1 MTRHLDYGE
10 EFVTEYLGQP
20 STSRVG
26 EATSMALPPP
36 ERAAVVVRASNCTLR
51 AIEQERAGAFP
62 RDPDFARLYFEGF
75 ETSGDMLD
83 VAPKQEV
90 TDYLAIL
97 GPILINL
104 LIACD
109 RQVGTLLLSSEA
121 VSVSGSA
128 SSNSMDNSDSVTLK
142 HGDVYVSYSA
152 RCQPFFHLFRSIF
165 DALPRCMPSEVGFA
179 TIGNV
184 LSRGTFCADPEVCIA
199 AGNAMRRIAQD
210 PSKCLLL
217 VNTYR
222 DFVFETRHIF
232 KDTFLG
238 SRLLESQFERVIT
251 LWVDMLQLLVNHE
264 RVAQA
269 QSNDDDQVAL
279 PITPSFL
286 DKLDAAAVF
295 LLCSNSFSLR
305 RLAGKI
311 LSAARDLE
319 GDSRKPSA
327 AFRYSRLS
335 PEKSA
340 LTRVIQIMEG
350 AVEDVDLATLK
361 TLPWASASDRTRL
374 DVYAIDKDKL
384 LRRIAES
391 DNPKDG
397 SLWLAVLP
405 SFISKTRSLLRGPT
419 TEMRTLVVAMVLRLQ
434 GHIMS
439 TGSISAGR
447 ATAGM
452 RANVGTGR
460 TTTDTGALADYWR
473 AYLCVLCVTMP
484 DPGINP
490 MTTPVQR
497 TKEAVILTP
506 DTISSP
512 ALFHYLAAQLTWEDP
527 RFRDAAVYSLG
538 SISQNALRPLS
549 EILTNI
555 VRRLADGAKSNTRK
569 PNIQGPIWTALAHV
583 FRLISPLIADSKS
596 TAHLANLSSMIGF
609 VKMTWTLLSDV
620 NVKED
625 YDLQSLRRSFC
636 IVVENL
642 TDSLVKFDSSDRFL
656 GEEMRGAI
664 FKLCYEWCHVGRRPD
679 VARAR
684 ESHTLQVASEQYK
697 GERDRAGYLDDLQAK
712 TKLLSVAAAE
722 VMAGLCVSHHVRHEL
737 MIARQTYIRQRS
749 HSSSTSFRSPRRA
762 VDSLAMDTRH
772 VLIVVHITPRYGSKS
787 LVRLVEVQLVLC
799 SIT

>member
-10 EFVTEYLGQP
+10 DFVTEYLSQSSSARGAETAP
-20 STSRVG
+20 MV
-26 EATSMALPPP
+26 LPPP
-36 ERAAVVVRASNCTLR
+36 ERAAVVVRATNCTLR
-51 AIEQERAGAFP
+51 AIELERPASFP
-62 RDPDFARLYFEGF
+62 HDPDFARMQFEGF
-75 ETSGDMLD
+75 ETSGEGFEFKPEAEDFL
-83 VAPKQEV
+83 K
-90 TDYLAIL
+90 IL

-104 LIACD
+104 LTAVD
-109 RQVGTLLLSSEA
+109 RQIGTSLLSSEV

-128 SSNSMDNSDSVTLK
+128 SSNTMDNPDSVTLK

-152 RCQPFFHLFRSIF
+152 RYQPLFHLFRSIF
-165 DALPRCMPSEVGFA
+165 DALPRCMPAELGFA
-179 TIGNV
+179 PIGNI
-184 LSRGTFCADPEVCIA
+184 LSRGTFCADPDVCIA

-210 PSKCLLL
+210 PSRCLLL

-269 QSNDDDQVAL
+269 QSNDEEQQAL
-279 PITPSFL
+279 PITPIFL

-295 LLCSNSFSLR
+295 LLCSNSLALR
-305 RLAGKI
+305 KLAGKI

-319 GDSRKPSA
+319 GNSRKPSA

-350 AVEDVDLATLK
+350 SAEDADVATLRS
-361 TLPWASASDRTRL
+361 LPWCSANDRTRL
-374 DVYAIDKDKL
+374 DATEKDKL

-397 SLWLAVLP
+397 ALWLAVLP
-405 SFISKTRSLLRGPT
+405 SFIAKMKSLLRGPT
-419 TEMRTLVVAMVLRLQ
+419 NEMRSLVVAMVLRLQ
-434 GHIMS
+434 GHITS

-452 RANVGTGR
+452 RANVGTAR
-460 TTTDTGALADYWR
+460 TTTDTAALADYWR
-473 AYLCVLCVTMP
+473 AYLCVLCLTMP
-484 DPGINP
+484 DPNINP

-506 DTISSP
+506 DTINSP
-512 ALFHYLAAQLTWEDP
+512 ALFHYLASQLTWEDP
-527 RFRDAAVYSLG
+527 RFRDAAVNSLG
-538 SISQNALRPLS
+538 SISQTALRPLS

-555 VRRLADGAKSNTRK
+555 VRRLADGAKSNGRK
-569 PNIQGPIWTALAHV
+569 PNVQGPIWTALARV

-609 VKMTWTLLSDV
+609 VKMTWTLLSDPS
-620 NVKED
+620 VKED
-625 YDLQSLRRSFC
+625 FELQSLRRSFC

-664 FKLCYEWCHVGRRPD
+664 FKL
-679 VARAR
+679 
-684 ESHTLQVASEQYK
+684 
-697 GERDRAGYLDDLQAK
+697 
-712 TKLLSVAAAE
+712 
-722 VMAGLCVSHHVRHEL
+722 
-737 MIARQTYIRQRS
+737 
-749 HSSSTSFRSPRRA
+749 
-762 VDSLAMDTRH
+762 
-772 VLIVVHITPRYGSKS
+772 
-787 LVRLVEVQLVLC
+787 
-799 SIT
+799 